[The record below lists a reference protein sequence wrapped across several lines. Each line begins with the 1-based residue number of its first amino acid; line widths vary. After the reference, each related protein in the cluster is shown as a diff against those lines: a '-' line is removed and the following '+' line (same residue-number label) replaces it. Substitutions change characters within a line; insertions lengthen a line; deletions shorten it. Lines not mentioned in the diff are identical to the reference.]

1 MRFDAWNVSISVEW
15 LPDIDT
21 LLEAEL
27 SAELGPIGR
36 GLHGY
41 RHSRKIKVAGSTVGI
56 LLFGGNGGRFFIE
69 MKGEVSQ
76 RWSEIVQ
83 NWALQVDCEVH
94 LTRADVC
101 HDWEDDR
108 DVVQLSSVLRDSVKL
123 ALASRP
129 GPPVQWSQQGDWCDP
144 VGRLRGCTLYMG
156 APSSSFRVRL
166 YDKGREL
173 MGKGIEASDR
183 LRRVEVQARSSSLEE
198 RIMWARLP
206 PSSFWR
212 CSNSVTAVADCFG
225 IAKGDELL
233 FRQRPDRLDDD
244 ALFDLISEQYGGP
257 VIRFF
262 HRHLE
267 ASNGSCEEL
276 LHLISQDVQA
286 RKLRRQRLRRRL
298 AS

>member
-21 LLEAEL
+21 LLECEL
-27 SAELGPIGR
+27 SAELGPVGR

-41 RHSRKIKVAGSTVGI
+41 RHSRKIKVGGSTVGM

-108 DVVQLSSVLRDSVKL
+108 DVVDLAAGLRGCVLAARATSGGSL
-123 ALASRP
+123 
-129 GPPVQWSQQGDWCDP
+129 VQWSQQGDWYDP

-156 APSSSFRVRL
+156 APSSAFRVRL

-173 MGKGIEASDR
+173 MGKGIDASDR

-198 RIMWARLP
+198 RIMWAKAP

-212 CSNSVTAVADCFG
+212 ASLSVSAVADYFG
-225 IAKGDELL
+225 IVQGEKLL
-233 FRQRPDRLDDD
+233 RHRSLPLDIES
-244 ALFDLISEQYGGP
+244 LFDLISEQYGEP
-257 VIRFF
+257 VIQFF

-267 ASNGSCEEL
+267 ASNGSSQEL
-276 LHLISQDVQA
+276 LHLVVQDVQA

-298 AS
+298 AA

>member
-1 MRFDAWNVSISVEW
+1 MRFDAWSVSFSVEW

-27 SAELGPIGR
+27 GAELGPIGR

-41 RHSRKIKVAGSTVGI
+41 RHSRKIKVAGSTPGI
-56 LLFGGNGGRFFIE
+56 LLFGGNGGRFFVE

-108 DVVQLSSVLRDSVKL
+108 DVVDIAPALRSFVHAARATSGGTPIHWQTL
-123 ALASRP
+123 
-129 GPPVQWSQQGDWCDP
+129 GDWFDP
-144 VGRLRGCTLYMG
+144 VGRLRGCTLMMG
-156 APSSSFRVRL
+156 ARSSAFQVRL

-173 MGKGIEASDR
+173 MGRGIEASDS

-198 RIMWARLP
+198 RIMWAKAP

-212 CSNSVTAVADCFG
+212 ASLSVSAVADYFG
-225 IAKGDELL
+225 ISQGEKLL
-233 FRQRPDRLDDD
+233 RHRPLPLDIES
-244 ALFDLISEQYGGP
+244 LFDLISEQYGEP
-257 VIRFF
+257 VIQFF
-262 HRHLE
+262 HKHLE
-267 ASNGSCEEL
+267 ASNGSSQEL
-276 LHLISQDVQA
+276 LHLVSQDVQA
-286 RKLRRQRLRRRL
+286 RKLKRQRLRRRL
-298 AS
+298 VA